1 MTEKIKLSSEEYD
14 AACSAAHDAV
24 IAGWKD
30 SMVVEKVIRAVNNIR
45 VGDPVLTIRRR
56 WGSDL
61 HALRVKHGWIT
72 FTPEGTT
79 SRFYAGAVPDAT
91 WSGTHIADWPLVY
104 SPEGDE

>member
-45 VGDPVLTIRRR
+45 GGDPVLTIRRR

-79 SRFYAGAVPDAT
+79 SRFYAGAV
-91 WSGTHIADWPLVY
+91 ADWPLVYSPKDDEPLVY